1 MPPRRC
7 TASTCYEEG
16 MGARKKRP
24 RFIDWR
30 GEDGA
35 KLCLAEELLA
45 EPIFGQEDDPFYTC
59 KWTLVASA
67 GLDS

>member
-1 MPPRRC
+1 
-7 TASTCYEEG
+7 